1 LEPKSKTDKWKILKT
16 KKNSKSLQY
25 LLIKKFDNVIDY
37 KNIKLLKA
45 FNEIWKIRP
54 RRKTRISVQKTAR
67 CSKSNCKS
75 RAGLI
80 PFTCDVKI

>member
-16 KKNSKSLQY
+16 KKKFEKFTIFINL
-25 LLIKKFDNVIDY
+25 KKFDNVIDY

-54 RRKTRISVQKTAR
+54 RRKTRISVQKQHAVAKAIR
-67 CSKSNCKS
+67 KS
-75 RAGLI
+75 RAWVNSI
-80 PFTCDVKI
+80 YMW